1 MNASRLTLISHA
13 ATEAQLRAAFPLDEP
28 VLEQEVVR
36 IGNLKWSVP
45 ADASVWSAPERRAQD
60 TSRILGL
67 SPALSEELRDCDYGQ
82 WRGRNMGDLESENPE
97 GLLAW
102 LSDPSAAPHGGE
114 SVETLMGRVGSWMD
128 QQRTVRHTIAVTH
141 QAIVRA
147 AIIHALQI
155 PTQTFWRI
163 DVAPFTVT
171 DLRFN
176 GALWTLRSTGC
187 AFNKSGS
194 AEELTPEV

>member
-28 VLEQEVVR
+28 ILERDITR
-36 IGNLKWSVP
+36 IKDLKWSLPVN
-45 ADASVWSAPERRAQD
+45 ASTWTAPERRAQE

-82 WRGRNMGDLESENPE
+82 WRGRSMGDLESQNPE

-102 LSDPSAAPHGGE
+102 LTDPSSAPHGGE
-114 SVETLMGRVGSWMD
+114 SVERLIGRVGSWID

-155 PTQTFWRI
+155 PTQAFWRI
-163 DVAPFTVT
+163 DVAPLTVT

-176 GALWTLRSTGC
+176 GALWTVRSTGC
-187 AFNKSGS
+187 ALNKSGS
-194 AEELTPEV
+194 AEELTPEE

>member
-13 ATEAQLRAAFPLDEP
+13 ATNAQLRAAFPLDEP

-36 IGNLKWSVP
+36 IGNLKLSVP
-45 ADASVWSAPERRAQD
+45 ANASVWSAPERRAQD

-82 WRGRNMGDLESENPE
+82 WRGRNMRDLESENPE

-102 LSDPSAAPHGGE
+102 LTDPSSAPHGGE
-114 SVETLMGRVGSWMD
+114 SVERLIDRVGSWMD
-128 QQRTVRHTIAVTH
+128 QQRTVRHTIAATH

-163 DVAPFTVT
+163 DVAPLTVT

-176 GALWTLRSTGC
+176 GALWTVRSAGC
-187 AFNKSGS
+187 ALNKSGS